1 MNGEEAVAWVEKYRG
16 LVMNK
21 IRLLKSN
28 TPYDLEDFLHDAYEA
43 ALMAL
48 RISSRKG
55 ISFPPVFWVIF
66 RRNVLRVTPC
76 FREKNR
82 SDVSM
87 SVFDCQSYN
96 DEVYYGGDA
105 YLPDPEEFLIGEE
118 AERNGINIL
127 IPLAEQFMPVER
139 QVFFCI
145 CGIYGGMMSQAE
157 TALYLGMSK
166 GAVHQSC
173 RRIMGKAVRFR
184 EDCLSA
190 GLRLQREG
198 SKVMKP
204 DDDLFPQLIPSDK
217 AGLQEAT

>member
-1 MNGEEAVAWVEKYRG
+1 MNGEEAVAWVERNRG
-16 LVMNK
+16 LVIK
-21 IRLLKSN
+21 KVGLLKSN

-48 RISSRKG
+48 RISSRKE

-66 RRNVLRVTPC
+66 RKNVLRVTPC

-87 SVFDCQSYN
+87 SVFDCQSYT
-96 DEVYYGGDA
+96 DDVYYGGDA
-105 YLPDPEEFLIGEE
+105 YLPDPEEVLLEHE
-118 AERNGINIL
+118 AVRTEKNPL
-127 IPLAEQFMPVER
+127 IPLVEQFMPVER

-145 CGIYGGMMSQAE
+145 CGIDGGRMSQAE

-173 RRIMGKAVRFR
+173 RRIMGRAVRFR

-190 GLRLQREG
+190 GLRLQRG
-198 SKVMKP
+198 SGKVTRM
-204 DDDLFPQLIPSDK
+204 DDDLFLRLSTLNR